1 MIDYLIEQDEQLF
14 LYLNGLGAEQ
24 WDWFWITLSS
34 KFSMIPF
41 YLILVYVLYRTFGLQ
56 FWKPFLITLL
66 VVFLCD
72 RISVE
77 LFKEVFERLR
87 PSHEDKFLGQ
97 IRLLEGKGGK
107 FSFVSSH
114 STNVFGMSTWF
125 VLLLRSRI
133 PKIKWMYVWAALVA
147 FSRIMVGKHYMLD
160 IICGGILGC
169 FIGYMVY
176 QFWMFLNTKYN
187 LITPRA

>member
-1 MIDYLIEQDEQLF
+1 MIDKIIQLDIELF
-14 LYLNGLGAEQ
+14 TYLNGLGTET

-34 KFSMIPF
+34 KWSMIPF
-41 YLILVYVLYRTFGLQ
+41 YLALVYLLYKTFGWE
-56 FWKPFLITLL
+56 FWKAFVFTLIVVTLT
-66 VVFLCD
+66 D

-77 LFKEVFERLR
+77 CFKNVFERLR
-87 PSHEDKFLGQ
+87 PSHEPLLVDS

-125 VLLLRSRI
+125 VLLLKHKY
-133 PKIKWMYVWAALVA
+133 PKMTYMFLWAALVA

-160 IICGGILGC
+160 IVCGGILGIV
-169 FIGYMVY
+169 IGFSVY
-176 QFWMFLNTKYN
+176 KLWQTLEPK
-187 LITPRA
+187 LIKKQ

>member
-1 MIDYLIEQDEQLF
+1 MIDYLIEQDQKLF
-14 LYLNGLGAEQ
+14 LYLNGLGSEQ

-34 KFSMIPF
+34 KLSMIPF
-41 YLILVYVLYRTFGLQ
+41 YMLLVYLLFRKFGRQ
-56 FWKPFLITLL
+56 FWKPFVITLL
-66 VVFLCD
+66 VVTLCD

-77 LFKEVFERLR
+77 CFKEVFERLR
-87 PSHEDKFLGQ
+87 PSHEPGFEGQ

-125 VLLLRSRI
+125 IFLLKSEI

-160 IICGGILGC
+160 IICGGILGF
-169 FIGYMVY
+169 FIGYSVY
-176 QFWMFLNTKYN
+176 KLWMYFNNKYN
-187 LITPRA
+187 WFLAE

>member
-1 MIDYLIEQDEQLF
+1 MIEYLIDQDQKLF
-14 LYLNGLGAEQ
+14 LYLNGLGSET
-24 WDWFWITLSS
+24 WDSFWIILSS

-41 YLILVYVLYRTFGLQ
+41 YIFLVYILYRQYGWG
-56 FWKPFLITLL
+56 FWKPFVFTIL
-66 VVFLCD
+66 VVTLCD

-77 LFKEVFERLR
+77 CFKEVFERLR
-87 PSHEDKFLGQ
+87 PSHEPNFVGK

-114 STNVFGMSTWF
+114 ATNVFGMSTWF
-125 VLLLRSRI
+125 IMLLRSEI

-160 IICGGILGC
+160 IICGGILGYI
-169 FIGYMVY
+169 IGYSVY
-176 QFWMFLNTKYN
+176 RLWCYLKIKYDW
-187 LITPRA
+187 LS

>member
-1 MIDYLIEQDEQLF
+1 MIEYLIDQDQKLF
-14 LYLNGLGAEQ
+14 LYLNGLGSET
-24 WDWFWITLSS
+24 WDWFWIILSS

-41 YLILVYVLYRTFGLQ
+41 YIFLVYILYKKYGWG
-56 FWKPFLITLL
+56 FWKPFVFTIL
-66 VVFLCD
+66 VVTLCD

-77 LFKEVFERLR
+77 CFKEVFERLR
-87 PSHEDKFLGQ
+87 PSHEPDFVGK

-125 VLLLRSRI
+125 ILLLRSEI

-160 IICGGILGC
+160 IICGGILGYI
-169 FIGYMVY
+169 IGYSVY
-176 QFWMFLNTKYN
+176 KLWCYLELKYN
-187 LITPRA
+187 RIK